1 MSAIFG
7 GAGSVLALQYG
18 LAPSV
23 GGMRETG
30 FECFRGIMEEEGN
43 GGGIMHETMEKE
55 EASFARHNG
64 GGGIMPETRE
74 ECLRGLMEDC

>member
-1 MSAIFG
+1 
-7 GAGSVLALQYG
+7 
-18 LAPSV
+18 
-23 GGMRETG
+23 
-30 FECFRGIMEEEGN
+30 MEEEGN